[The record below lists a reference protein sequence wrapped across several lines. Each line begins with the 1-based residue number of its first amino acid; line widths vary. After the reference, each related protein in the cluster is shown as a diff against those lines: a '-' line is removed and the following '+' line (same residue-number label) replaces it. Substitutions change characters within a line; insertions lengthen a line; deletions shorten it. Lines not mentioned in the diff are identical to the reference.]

1 MAIVYLPTAQ
11 LPLITWHDTFLP
23 VLIPSAPE
31 SESQNTVMLQ
41 AAEDDWDLLA
51 VPIGQTLRLLAGDS
65 LVFDCKKVS
74 ELKPSKVYEL
84 LYNIGQQS
92 KSVNH
97 TKPLTEKIKMNPMTM
112 YGFSFVI
119 SNSKSIFS
127 VELA

>member
-1 MAIVYLPTAQ
+1 
-11 LPLITWHDTFLP
+11 
-23 VLIPSAPE
+23 
-31 SESQNTVMLQ
+31 MLQ